1 MPDFLE
7 KYNNFCLCGAILF
20 LFIKGKSWYNR
31 RAGGAPKPVSY
42 THLKRAANG
51 FEYIAPYHESDW
63 DKLPERK
70 QQNRKKENRR
80 PAVRNEVH
88 PVTLLQRKN
97 AIYNCVT
104 ALIIFVLL
112 ASVISGYAA
121 ISANKLSNLSMQE
134 NIDELAAQKEKLELS
149 INTKCTVQQISQIA
163 EQRLSLIHIYL

>member
-1 MPDFLE
+1 MALSILQPYMRAIGTSCPSANNRTE
-7 KYNNFCLCGAILF
+7 KR
-20 LFIKGKSWYNR
+20 K
-31 RAGGAPKPVSY
+31 
-42 THLKRAANG
+42 
-51 FEYIAPYHESDW
+51 IAV
-63 DKLPERK
+63 
-70 QQNRKKENRR
+70 

-149 INTKCTVQQISQIA
+149 INTKCTVQQISQTA
-163 EQRLSLIHIYL
+163 EQRFGMSFPDSTQICYMQFSEPSTVEQETQVEQNPWYEELWNSLVGLLK

>member
-1 MPDFLE
+1 M
-7 KYNNFCLCGAILF
+7 NN
-20 LFIKGKSWYNR
+20 
-31 RAGGAPKPVSY
+31 
-42 THLKRAANG
+42 LKRAANG

-149 INTKCTVQQISQIA
+149 INTKCTVQQISQTA
-163 EQRLSLIHIYL
+163 EQRFGMSFPDSTQICYMQFSEPSTVEQETQVEQTPWYEELWNSLVGLLK